1 MRRHGFGF
9 VFVWF
14 FLEEEDER
22 IFEVLLLLIGDWDG
36 GWDCVGERDLKSVA
50 SLVFYI
56 YLTYLT
62 YFDLTLPSLLTTTTT
77 YNRYVSTH
85 RFQNISFP
93 LSHFPKLEELAWH
106 GMLATAQVSLGGV
119 AASETRVARPIAVAV
134 PVSLL
139 VVGTRKRASDHGE
152 TCQSVGRRACVD
164 PRPSELRNSIAYL
177 KAKGCD

>member
-1 MRRHGFGF
+1 MGLCGREGF
-9 VFVWF
+9 
-14 FLEEEDER
+14 EECRQLD
-22 IFEVLLLLIGDWDG
+22 LL
-36 GWDCVGERDLKSVA
+36 
-50 SLVFYI
+50 YI
-56 YLTYLT
+56 HTYLT
-62 YFDLTLPSLLTTTTT
+62 YFYLALPSLLTTTT
-77 YNRYVSTH
+77 YNRYVPTH
-85 RFQNISFP
+85 RLQNISFP

-106 GMLATAQVSLGGV
+106 GMLATAQVSLGGL

-177 KAKGCD
+177 KAKDCD

>member
-1 MRRHGFGF
+1 M
-9 VFVWF
+9 
-14 FLEEEDER
+14 
-22 IFEVLLLLIGDWDG
+22 
-36 GWDCVGERDLKSVA
+36 GERDSKSVA
-50 SLVFYI
+50 SLIFYI
-56 YLTYLT
+56 YIPYIPYILYLT
-62 YFDLTLPSLLTTTTT
+62 IFAHYCS
-77 YNRYVSTH
+77 YNRYVPTH
-85 RFQNISFP
+85 RLQNISFP

-106 GMLATAQVSLGGV
+106 GCWRQRKSLWGGV
-119 AASETRVARPIAVAV
+119 AASETRVVRLIAVAA

>member
-1 MRRHGFGF
+1 M
-9 VFVWF
+9 
-14 FLEEEDER
+14 
-22 IFEVLLLLIGDWDG
+22 
-36 GWDCVGERDLKSVA
+36 GERDLKSVA
-50 SLVFYI
+50 SLIFYI
-56 YLTYLT
+56 YLTYLYLT
-62 YFDLTLPSLLTTTTT
+62 YFYLTLPSLLTTIT
-77 YNRYVSTH
+77 YNRYVPTH
-85 RFQNISFP
+85 RLQNISLP

>member
-1 MRRHGFGF
+1 MGLCGRERF
-9 VFVWF
+9 
-14 FLEEEDER
+14 EECRQLD
-22 IFEVLLLLIGDWDG
+22 LLYIPYIPYILLP
-36 GWDCVGERDLKSVA
+36 
-50 SLVFYI
+50 
-56 YLTYLT
+56 YLTIFAHY
-62 YFDLTLPSLLTTTTT
+62 YS
-77 YNRYVSTH
+77 YNCYVPTH
-85 RFQNISFP
+85 RFQNISIP

-106 GMLATAQVSLGGV
+106 GMLATAQVSLGGGV

>member
-1 MRRHGFGF
+1 M
-9 VFVWF
+9 
-14 FLEEEDER
+14 
-22 IFEVLLLLIGDWDG
+22 G
-36 GWDCVGERDLKSVA
+36 GRDLKSVA
-50 SLVFYI
+50 SLIFYI

-62 YFDLTLPSLLTTTTT
+62 YFYLTLPSFLTTTT
-77 YNRYVSTH
+77 YNRYVPTH
-85 RFQNISFP
+85 RLQNISSP

-177 KAKGCD
+177 KARGCD

>member
-1 MRRHGFGF
+1 MGLCGREGF
-9 VFVWF
+9 
-14 FLEEEDER
+14 EECRQLD
-22 IFEVLLLLIGDWDG
+22 LLYIPYIPCMLLP
-36 GWDCVGERDLKSVA
+36 
-50 SLVFYI
+50 
-56 YLTYLT
+56 YLTIFPHYYYLQ
-62 YFDLTLPSLLTTTTT
+62 SLRTHS
-77 YNRYVSTH
+77 STPKYLVP
-85 RFQNISFP
+85 FVAFP
-93 LSHFPKLEELAWH
+93 EARRTGVAWH
-106 GMLATAQVSLGGV
+106 VGDSTSLSGGV